1 MKEFLINS
9 RSRAVLDLIDA
20 FELTESELVDIRD
33 GVYNRVSELRNNLTV
48 GDVTCECY
56 RCKGLG
62 AIHMMDDTAD
72 DTCPVCDGS
81 GELIC
86 DELELTNLDLELTN
100 LDLSSLEHEEINVIG
115 VPDEGEFCPKC
126 KGEGYLK
133 DREGELYECP
143 ECDGTGAGIEYSVE
157 VEKSDPDD
165 IPF

>member
-62 AIHMMDDTAD
+62 AIHMTDDTAD

-86 DELELTNLDLELTN
+86 DELELTN

-157 VEKSDPDD
+157 VEKSAPDD

>member
-62 AIHMMDDTAD
+62 AIHMTDDTAD

-86 DELELTNLDLELTN
+86 DEGDLEFENSLVENSLEEYEELKKVNLDKLGIEVTYLDAEGEEETLRN
-100 LDLSSLEHEEINVIG
+100 LDEVWNGIVNQVNEKMNDEI
-115 VPDEGEFCPKC
+115 K
-126 KGEGYLK
+126 
-133 DREGELYECP
+133 
-143 ECDGTGAGIEYSVE
+143 IEMM
-157 VEKSDPDD
+157 
-165 IPF
+165 

>member
-33 GVYNRVSELRNNLTV
+33 GVYNRVSELRNNLSV

-62 AIHMMDDTAD
+62 AIHMTDDTAD

-86 DELELTNLDLELTN
+86 DEGDLEFENSLVENSLEEYEELKKVNLDKLGIEVTYLDAEGEEETLRN
-100 LDLSSLEHEEINVIG
+100 LDEVWNGIVNQVNEKMNDEI
-115 VPDEGEFCPKC
+115 K
-126 KGEGYLK
+126 
-133 DREGELYECP
+133 
-143 ECDGTGAGIEYSVE
+143 IEMM
-157 VEKSDPDD
+157 
-165 IPF
+165 

>member
-1 MKEFLINS
+1 MEFLINS

-33 GVYNRVSELRNNLTV
+33 GVYNRVSELRNNLNV

-62 AIHMMDDTAD
+62 AIHMTDDTAD

-86 DELELTNLDLELTN
+86 DEGEPDDIDN
-100 LDLSSLEHEEINVIG
+100 SIVGAMMRGRRSLQDGIDPFEDD
-115 VPDEGEFCPKC
+115 DEPIIDEDDVCPKC
-126 KGEGYLK
+126 NGEGRVTIIEDGL
-133 DREGELYECP
+133 EMECD
-143 ECDGTGAGIEYSVE
+143 ECDGAGY
-157 VEKSDPDD
+157 
-165 IPF
+165 